1 MKITAHQNEST
12 DQLVR
17 RFRKTVTRS
26 GILSE
31 VRRRRWF
38 IGPSEERRME
48 KKKAIRRA
56 RRRTRE
62 GQR

>member
-1 MKITAHQNEST
+1 MKITAHPNEST

-17 RFRKTVTRS
+17 RFRKTSTRS

-31 VRRRRWF
+31 IRRRRWY
-38 IGPSEERRME
+38 IGPSEQRRMD

-56 RRRTRE
+56 KRRVRTDN
-62 GQR
+62 

>member
-1 MKITAHQNEST
+1 MKITAHSNEST

-17 RFRKTVTRS
+17 RFRKTITRS

-31 VRRRRWF
+31 IRRRRWYV
-38 IGPSEERRME
+38 GPSEQRRMD

-56 RRRTRE
+56 RRRVRTDN
-62 GQR
+62 